1 MKIFDAFVI
10 NIGIFNECVILCVKE
25 VIKYYKVLNKF
36 IVLDF
41 VGCFVSVLC
50 YDISLEFL
58 KSGGVSAFRG
68 NVVELGFLVGIFC
81 ESKGLDFYDV
91 VIFIEMV
98 KWVV

>member
-1 MKIFDAFVI
+1 MKIFDVFVI

-58 KSGGVSAFRG
+58 KSGGVSVFRG

-98 KWVV
+98 K